1 MGLQPVNSPDEFL
14 RASELSHWLPYIKD
28 MTPKTLC
35 VEQFPVAESIE
46 VLFGWPVFI
55 KGSRQTS
62 RHNPELSIAH
72 GPDDYQRI
80 VDSYQR
86 DKILH
91 WQKIA
96 IREFIPLEPVSGG
109 IPGKI
114 SPSQEY
120 RTFWWHGE
128 CVGYGRYW
136 PSDYSA
142 PDLKQGLQLAQEAAE
157 RLKVP
162 FMVIDIAKTRQ
173 GHWIIIECN
182 DAQESGYASIPPLQ
196 LWRNILEQ
204 VKSNS
209 QADH

>member
-1 MGLQPVNSPDEFL
+1 MYTCGAL
-14 RASELSHWLPYIKD
+14 
-28 MTPKTLC
+28 
-35 VEQFPVAESIE
+35 
-46 VLFGWPVFI
+46 
-55 KGSRQTS
+55 
-62 RHNPELSIAH
+62 
-72 GPDDYQRI
+72 
-80 VDSYQR
+80 
-86 DKILH
+86 
-91 WQKIA
+91 
-96 IREFIPLEPVSGG
+96 PVSGG

-120 RTFWWHGE
+120 RSFWWHGE

-162 FMVIDIAKTRQ
+162 FLVIDIAKTRQ